1 MMAGFCGSPH
11 QLKRH
16 WCFLSVSKL
25 SGSASAKRER
35 ESEREREREREREKR
50 VERGRA

>member
-1 MMAGFCGSPH
+1 MMTRFCGSPH

-16 WCFLSVSKL
+16 WCFLSESKL

-35 ESEREREREREREKR
+35 ERERGGGGGEERES
-50 VERGRA
+50 VIN